1 MGRADAMM
9 DMHHQSHSEEWR
21 GEIDDWDRHK
31 NGNQGA
37 GEKHCAVVGL
47 TQSFGLR
54 YWLMAH
60 CCQLEIFAS
69 EQIGAG
75 QEKNDR
81 AGASEKQ
88 EWDRRSEERR
98 VGKEWR

>member
-37 GEKHCAVVGL
+37 GEKHRAVVGL
-47 TQSFGLR
+47 TQPFGLR
-54 YWLMAH
+54 YWLMTH
-60 CCQLEIFAS
+60 RCQLEIFAA
-69 EQIGAG
+69 EQ
-75 QEKNDR
+75 DR
-81 AGASEKQ
+81 KSTRLNSSHQIISYAVFCLK
-88 EWDRRSEERR
+88 
-98 VGKEWR
+98 KKKKIK